1 MGTWSASINENDTAQ
16 DLITEYR
23 IAFATHDVET
33 ALQLIESYAKKEF
46 DFDDE
51 LELCN
56 YVYSLADFMWKK
68 GILTD
73 LIKDRAIK
81 LIDNNCGLEEWKEEG
96 EKELNKRL
104 KVLEEFKNKLLSP
117 QPPKK
122 KITINLYT
130 KEIFEIGDIIALQL
144 NMKDVPY
151 EKSDIDWHKLNEE
164 EYYSYDKKYVVLIKV
179 NNIVDFTSSVDPS
192 VKDIWPEFR
201 IYKKVFDHV
210 PNMNELENEPLVFYY
225 DQFRLNVY
233 KLHISM
239 GTFSTEGNIRGF
251 KKRNYQIIGKTSRED
266 LLQRTDYS
274 EQINLN
280 MKYPEGSADIFLVG
294 LILELF

>member
-1 MGTWSASINENDTAQ
+1 MGTWSASINGNDTAQ

-33 ALQLIESYAKKEF
+33 ALQLIESYVKKER

-73 LIKDRAIK
+73 LIKDRAIR
-81 LIDNNCGLEEWKEEG
+81 LIDNNCGLDEWKEAG

-239 GTFSTEGNIRGF
+239 GTFSTEGNIREF

-280 MKYPEGSADIFLVG
+280 MKYPERSADISLVG